1 MEHQEKNMSLVRL
14 RMDLAYDGSGFH
26 GWARQPGL
34 RTVQGCI
41 EHALSLITGAR
52 KSDGEVSHSQVV
64 WEPRLVVAGRAD
76 TGVHASHQVAHLDI
90 PDIVLE
96 SCRGH
101 MEVDGVEA
109 LERRLRHL
117 LPADIVLLGLSM
129 APTGFDARFSALE
142 RTYLYRVSQGGRP
155 GDPRMRGYVLDLEGS
170 LDLEAMNEAA
180 GECIGL
186 HDFGSFAR
194 PNPGG
199 TTIRKVKAAHWDLV
213 PTVNLFGV
221 DPEQSAVGYLPP
233 FMESG
238 LTVFRIV
245 ADAFAHNMVRSLVA
259 ACIQVGL
266 GRRSVQWFADKIA
279 HPLREGS
286 TGPIAARG
294 LTLEQVAYPPD
305 DQLAERAQAIRARRT
320 L

>member
-1 MEHQEKNMSLVRL
+1 MEGQEGKMSLVRL
-14 RMDLAYDGSGFH
+14 RMDLAYDGGGFH

-41 EHALSLITGAR
+41 EHALSLITGVR
-52 KSDGEVSHSQVV
+52 RPHGGVPHNHEV
-64 WEPRLVVAGRAD
+64 WKPRLVVAGRTD

-90 PDIVLE
+90 PDGVLE

-101 MEVDGVEA
+101 MEADGVVA

-117 LPADIVLLGLSM
+117 LPADIVLLGLRL
-129 APTGFDARFSALE
+129 APKGFDARFSAME

-170 LDLEAMNEAA
+170 LDLQAMNEAA
-180 GECIGL
+180 RACIGL

-199 TTIRKVKAAHWDLV
+199 TTIRKVLAAHWDLV
-213 PTVNLFGV
+213 PTVNLFGA
-221 DPEQSAVGYLPP
+221 DPDRNAVGYLPA

-266 GRRSVQWFADKIA
+266 GRRSVPWFVDKVA
-279 HPLREGS
+279 RPLREGS
-286 TGPIAARG
+286 TGPIDARG
-294 LTLEQVAYPPD
+294 LTLEHVAYPPD

>member
-1 MEHQEKNMSLVRL
+1 MEDQEGKMPLVRL
-14 RMDLAYDGSGFH
+14 RLDLAYDGGGFH

-41 EHALSLITGAR
+41 EHALSLITGVRRSQGGIAHR
-52 KSDGEVSHSQVV
+52 QVV
-64 WEPRLVVAGRAD
+64 WEPRLVVAGRTD

-90 PDIVLE
+90 PEAVLE
-96 SCRGH
+96 ACRGH
-101 MEVDGVEA
+101 MGVDGVSA

-117 LPADIVLLGLSM
+117 LPADIVLLGLRL

-142 RTYLYRVSQGGRP
+142 RTYLYRVSQEGQP
-155 GDPRMRGYVLDLEGS
+155 GDPRMRGYVLDMEGS
-170 LDLEAMNEAA
+170 LNLQAMNEAA
-180 GECIGL
+180 AECVGL

-199 TTIRKVKAAHWDLV
+199 TTIRKVLAAHWDQV
-213 PTVNLFGV
+213 PTVNLFGA
-221 DPEQSAVGYLPP
+221 DPGRSAVGYLPS

-259 ACIQVGL
+259 ACIQVGQ
-266 GRRSVQWFADKIA
+266 GRRSVQWFADKVA

-286 TGPIAARG
+286 TGPIDARG
-294 LTLEQVAYPPD
+294 LTLEHVAYPPD

>member
-1 MEHQEKNMSLVRL
+1 MEGQEGKMSLVRL
-14 RMDLAYDGSGFH
+14 RMDLAYDGGGFH

-41 EHALSLITGAR
+41 EQALSLITGAR
-52 KSDGEVSHSQVV
+52 SSQGGVPHNHDV
-64 WEPRLVVAGRAD
+64 WEPRLVVAGRTD

-90 PDIVLE
+90 PDGVLE

-101 MEVDGVEA
+101 MEADGVVA

-117 LPADIVLLGLSM
+117 LPADIVLLGLGL
-129 APTGFDARFSALE
+129 APRGFDARFSAME
-142 RTYLYRVSQGGRP
+142 RTYLYRVSQGGQP

-170 LDLEAMNEAA
+170 LDLQAMNEAA
-180 GECIGL
+180 RACIGL

-199 TTIRKVKAAHWDLV
+199 TTIRKVLAAHWDLV
-213 PTVNLFGV
+213 PAVNLFGAAP
-221 DPEQSAVGYLPP
+221 DQSVVGYLPT

-266 GRRSVQWFADKIA
+266 GRRSVPWFVDKVA
-279 HPLREGS
+279 RPLREGS
-286 TGPIAARG
+286 TGPIDARG
-294 LTLEQVAYPPD
+294 LTLEHVAYPPD
-305 DQLAERAQAIRARRT
+305 GQLAERAQAIRARRT

>member
-1 MEHQEKNMSLVRL
+1 MEDQEGKMSLVRL
-14 RMDLAYDGSGFH
+14 RMDLAYDGGGFH

-41 EHALSLITGAR
+41 EHALSLITGVRRSQGGIAHR
-52 KSDGEVSHSQVV
+52 QVV
-64 WEPRLVVAGRAD
+64 WEPRLVVAGRTD

-90 PDIVLE
+90 PEAVLE
-96 SCRGH
+96 ACRGH
-101 MEVDGVEA
+101 MGVDGVSA

-117 LPADIVLLGLSM
+117 LPVDIVLLGLSM

-142 RTYLYRVSQGGRP
+142 RTYLYRVSQGGQP

-170 LDLEAMNEAA
+170 LDLQAMNEAA
-180 GECIGL
+180 TECIGL

-199 TTIRKVKAAHWDLV
+199 TTIRKVLAAHWDQV
-213 PTVNLFGV
+213 PTVNLFGA
-221 DPEQSAVGYLPP
+221 DPGRSAVGYLPP

-259 ACIQVGL
+259 ACIQVGQ
-266 GRRSVQWFADKIA
+266 GRRSVQWFADKVA

-286 TGPIAARG
+286 TGPIDARG
-294 LTLEQVAYPPD
+294 LTLEHVAYPPD

>member
-1 MEHQEKNMSLVRL
+1 MEGQEGKMSLVRL
-14 RMDLAYDGSGFH
+14 RMDLAYDGGGFH

-41 EHALSLITGAR
+41 EHALSLITGVR
-52 KSDGEVSHSQVV
+52 SSQGGVPHSHDV
-64 WEPRLVVAGRAD
+64 WEPRLVVAGRTD

-90 PDIVLE
+90 PDGVLE

-101 MEVDGVEA
+101 MEADGVVA

-117 LPADIVLLGLSM
+117 LPADIVLLGLRL
-129 APTGFDARFSALE
+129 APRGFDARFSAME
-142 RTYLYRVSQGGRP
+142 RTYLYRVSQGGQP

-170 LDLEAMNEAA
+170 LDLQAMNEAA
-180 GECIGL
+180 RACIGL

-199 TTIRKVKAAHWDLV
+199 TTIRKVLAAHWDLV
-213 PTVNLFGV
+213 PTVNLFGA
-221 DPEQSAVGYLPP
+221 DPDRNAVGYLPA

-266 GRRSVQWFADKIA
+266 GRRSVPWFVDKVA
-279 HPLREGS
+279 RPLREGS
-286 TGPIAARG
+286 TGPIDARG
-294 LTLEQVAYPPD
+294 LTLEHVAYPPD

>member
-1 MEHQEKNMSLVRL
+1 MEDREGNLPLVRL
-14 RMDLAYDGSGFH
+14 RMDLAYDGGGFH

-41 EHALSLITGAR
+41 EHALSLITGVR
-52 KSDGEVSHSQVV
+52 SSQGGVPHNHDV
-64 WEPRLVVAGRAD
+64 WEPRLVVAGRTD

-90 PDIVLE
+90 PDGVLE

-101 MEVDGVEA
+101 MEADGVVA

-117 LPADIVLLGLSM
+117 LPADIVLLGLRL
-129 APTGFDARFSALE
+129 APKGFDARFSAME
-142 RTYLYRVSQGGRP
+142 RTYLYRVSQGGQP

-170 LDLEAMNEAA
+170 LDLQAMNEAA
-180 GECIGL
+180 RACIGL

-199 TTIRKVKAAHWDLV
+199 TTIRKVLAAHWDLV
-213 PTVNLFGV
+213 PAVNLFGP
-221 DPEQSAVGYLPP
+221 DPDRNAVGYLPA

-266 GRRSVQWFADKIA
+266 GRRSVPWFVDKVS

-286 TGPIAARG
+286 TGPIDARG
-294 LTLEQVAYPPD
+294 LTLEHVAYPPD

>member
-1 MEHQEKNMSLVRL
+1 MEDQEGKMPLVRL
-14 RMDLAYDGSGFH
+14 RLDLAYDGGGFH

-41 EHALSLITGAR
+41 EHALSLITGVR
-52 KSDGEVSHSQVV
+52 RSQGGIVHRQVV
-64 WEPRLVVAGRAD
+64 WEPRLVVAGRTD

-90 PDIVLE
+90 PEAVLE
-96 SCRGH
+96 ACRGH
-101 MEVDGVEA
+101 MGVDCASA

-117 LPADIVLLGLSM
+117 LPADIVLLGLRL

-142 RTYLYRVSQGGRP
+142 RTYLYRVSQGGQP

-170 LDLEAMNEAA
+170 LDLQAMNEAA
-180 GECIGL
+180 AECIGL

-199 TTIRKVKAAHWDLV
+199 TTIRKVLAAHWDQV
-213 PTVNLFGV
+213 PTINLFGA
-221 DPEQSAVGYLPP
+221 DPGRSAVGYLPH

-259 ACIQVGL
+259 ACIQVGQ
-266 GRRSVQWFADKIA
+266 GRRSVQWFADKVA

-286 TGPIAARG
+286 TGPIDARG
-294 LTLEQVAYPPD
+294 LTLEHVAYPPD
-305 DQLAERAQAIRARRT
+305 DKLAERAQAIRARRT

>member
-1 MEHQEKNMSLVRL
+1 MEGQEGKMSLVRL
-14 RMDLAYDGSGFH
+14 RMDLAYDGGGFH

-41 EHALSLITGAR
+41 EHALSLITGVR
-52 KSDGEVSHSQVV
+52 RPHGGVPHNHEV
-64 WEPRLVVAGRAD
+64 WEPRLVVAGRTD

-90 PDIVLE
+90 PDGVLE

-101 MEVDGVEA
+101 MEADGVVA

-117 LPADIVLLGLSM
+117 LPADIVLLGLRL
-129 APTGFDARFSALE
+129 APRGFDARFSAME
-142 RTYLYRVSQGGRP
+142 RTYLYRVSQGGQP

-170 LDLEAMNEAA
+170 LDLQAMNEAA
-180 GECIGL
+180 RACIGL

-199 TTIRKVKAAHWDLV
+199 TTIRKVLAAHWDLV
-213 PTVNLFGV
+213 PTVNLFGA
-221 DPEQSAVGYLPP
+221 DPDRNAVGYLPA

-266 GRRSVQWFADKIA
+266 GRRSVPWFVDKVA
-279 HPLREGS
+279 RPLREGS
-286 TGPIAARG
+286 TGPIDARG
-294 LTLEQVAYPPD
+294 LTLEHVAYPPD

>member
-1 MEHQEKNMSLVRL
+1 MEDRKGKMSLVRL
-14 RMDLAYDGSGFH
+14 RMDLAYDGGGFH

-52 KSDGEVSHSQVV
+52 RANGEFSHSQDV
-64 WEPRLVVAGRAD
+64 WEPRLVVAGRTDA
-76 TGVHASHQVAHLDI
+76 GVHASHQVAHLDV
-90 PDIVLE
+90 PDAVLE
-96 SCRGH
+96 FCRGH
-101 MEVDGVEA
+101 MGADGVSA

-117 LPADIVLLGLSM
+117 LPADIVLLGLKL
-129 APTGFDARFSALE
+129 APMGFDARFSALE
-142 RTYLYRVSQGGRP
+142 RTYLYRVSQGDRA
-155 GDPRMRGYVLDLEGS
+155 GDPCMRGFVLDLEGS
-170 LDLEAMNEAA
+170 LDLQAMNEAA
-180 GECIGL
+180 AECIGL

-199 TTIRKVKAAHWDLV
+199 TTIRKVLAAHWDLV
-213 PTVNLFGV
+213 PTVNLFETAPG
-221 DPEQSAVGYLPP
+221 QGAVGYLPT

-259 ACIQVGL
+259 ACIQVGQ
-266 GRRSVQWFADKIA
+266 GRRSVQWFADKVA
-279 HPLREGS
+279 YPLREGS
-286 TGPIAARG
+286 TGPIDARG
-294 LTLEQVAYPPD
+294 LTLEHVAYPPD

>member
-1 MEHQEKNMSLVRL
+1 MEGQEGKMSLVRL
-14 RMDLAYDGSGFH
+14 RMDLAYDGGGFH

-41 EHALSLITGAR
+41 EHALSLITGVR
-52 KSDGEVSHSQVV
+52 SSQGGVPHNHDV
-64 WEPRLVVAGRAD
+64 WEPRLVVAGRTD

-90 PDIVLE
+90 PDGVLE

-101 MEVDGVEA
+101 MEVNGVVA

-117 LPADIVLLGLSM
+117 LPADIVLLGLRL
-129 APTGFDARFSALE
+129 APRGFDARFSAME
-142 RTYLYRVSQGGRP
+142 RTYLYRVSQGGQP

-170 LDLEAMNEAA
+170 LDLQAMNEAA
-180 GECIGL
+180 RACIGL

-199 TTIRKVKAAHWDLV
+199 TTIRKVLAAHWDLV
-213 PTVNLFGV
+213 PTVNLFGA
-221 DPEQSAVGYLPP
+221 DPDRNAVGYLPA

-266 GRRSVQWFADKIA
+266 GRRSVPWFVDKVA
-279 HPLREGS
+279 RPLREGS
-286 TGPIAARG
+286 TGPIDARG
-294 LTLEQVAYPPD
+294 LTLEHVAYPPD

>member
-14 RMDLAYDGSGFH
+14 RMDLAYDGGGFH

-52 KSDGEVSHSQVV
+52 KSDSEVSHSQVV
-64 WEPRLVVAGRAD
+64 WEPRLVVAGRTD

-90 PDIVLE
+90 PEVVLE
-96 SCRGH
+96 ACRGH
-101 MEVDGVEA
+101 MGVDGVLA

-117 LPADIVLLGLSM
+117 LPADIVLLGLRA
-129 APTGFDARFSALE
+129 APMGFDARFSALE

-221 DPEQSAVGYLPP
+221 EPKQSAVGYLPP

>member
-1 MEHQEKNMSLVRL
+1 MEDQEGRMSLVRL
-14 RMDLAYDGSGFH
+14 RMDLAYDGGGFH

-52 KSDGEVSHSQVV
+52 RSNGEVSYRQAD
-64 WEPRLVVAGRAD
+64 WEPRLVVAGRTD
-76 TGVHASHQVAHLDI
+76 TGVHASHQVAHLDV
-90 PDIVLE
+90 PDAVLE

-101 MEVDGVEA
+101 MGVDGVLA

-117 LPADIVLLGLSM
+117 LPADIVLLGLGL

-142 RTYLYRVSQGGRP
+142 RTYLYRVSQGGQP

-170 LDLEAMNEAA
+170 LDLRAMNEAA
-180 GECIGL
+180 AKCIGL

-199 TTIRKVKAAHWDLV
+199 TTIRKVLAAHWDLV
-213 PTVNLFGV
+213 PTVNLFGA
-221 DPEQSAVGYLPP
+221 DPDRNAVGYLPA

-266 GRRSVQWFADKIA
+266 GRRSVPWFVDKVA
-279 HPLREGS
+279 RPLREGS
-286 TGPIAARG
+286 TGPIDARG
-294 LTLEQVAYPPD
+294 LTLEHVAYPPD
-305 DQLAERAQAIRARRT
+305 GQLAERAQAIRARRT

>member
-1 MEHQEKNMSLVRL
+1 MEDRKGKMSLVRL
-14 RMDLAYDGSGFH
+14 RMDLAYDGGGFH

-41 EHALSLITGAR
+41 EHALSLITGVR
-52 KSDGEVSHSQVV
+52 RPNGEFSHSQDV
-64 WEPRLVVAGRAD
+64 WEPRLVVAGRTDA
-76 TGVHASHQVAHLDI
+76 GVHASHQVAHLDV
-90 PDIVLE
+90 PDAVLE
-96 SCRGH
+96 FCRGH
-101 MEVDGVEA
+101 MGADGVSA

-117 LPADIVLLGLSM
+117 LPADIVLLGLKL
-129 APTGFDARFSALE
+129 APMGFDARFSALE
-142 RTYLYRVSQGGRP
+142 RTYLYRVSQGDRA
-155 GDPRMRGYVLDLEGS
+155 GDPCMRGFVLDLEGS
-170 LDLEAMNEAA
+170 LDLQAMNEAA
-180 GECIGL
+180 AECIGL

-199 TTIRKVKAAHWDLV
+199 TTIRKVLAAHWDLV
-213 PTVNLFGV
+213 PTVNLFETAPG
-221 DPEQSAVGYLPP
+221 QGAVGYLPT

-259 ACIQVGL
+259 ACIQVGQ
-266 GRRSVQWFADKIA
+266 GRRSVQWFADKVA
-279 HPLREGS
+279 YPLREGS
-286 TGPIAARG
+286 TGPIDARG
-294 LTLEQVAYPPD
+294 LTLEHVAYPPD

>member
-1 MEHQEKNMSLVRL
+1 MEDQEKKMSLVRL
-14 RMDLAYDGSGFH
+14 RMDLAYDGGGFH

-41 EHALSLITGAR
+41 EHALSLITGVR
-52 KSDGEVSHSQVV
+52 RSGGEVTHSQVV
-64 WEPRLVVAGRAD
+64 WEPRLVVAGRTD
-76 TGVHASHQVAHLDI
+76 TGVHASHQVAHLDV
-90 PDIVLE
+90 PTIVLKA
-96 SCRGH
+96 CKGH
-101 MEVDGVEA
+101 MGVDGVSA

-117 LPADIVLLGLSM
+117 LPADIVLLGLRS
-129 APTGFDARFSALE
+129 APMGFDARFSALE
-142 RTYLYRVSQGGRP
+142 RTYLYRVIQGGRP
-155 GDPRMRGYVLDLEGS
+155 GDPRMRGYVLDLEGT
-170 LDLEAMNEAA
+170 LDLQAMNEAA
-180 GECIGL
+180 AECVGL

-199 TTIRKVKAAHWDLV
+199 TTIRKVLAAHWDLI
-213 PTVNLFGV
+213 PNVNLFETA
-221 DPEQSAVGYLPP
+221 PEQTAVGYLPP

-238 LTVFRIV
+238 LTIFRIV

-266 GRRSVQWFADKIA
+266 GRRSVQWFADKVA

-294 LTLEQVAYPPD
+294 LTLEHVAYPPD

>member
-1 MEHQEKNMSLVRL
+1 MEGQEGKMSLVRL
-14 RMDLAYDGSGFH
+14 RMDLAYDGGGFH

-41 EHALSLITGAR
+41 EHALSLITGVR
-52 KSDGEVSHSQVV
+52 SSQGGVPYNHDV
-64 WEPRLVVAGRAD
+64 WEPRLVVAGRTD

-90 PDIVLE
+90 PDGVLE

-101 MEVDGVEA
+101 MEADGVVA

-117 LPADIVLLGLSM
+117 LPADIVLLGLRL
-129 APTGFDARFSALE
+129 APRGFDARFSAME
-142 RTYLYRVSQGGRP
+142 RTYLYRVSQGGQP
-155 GDPRMRGYVLDLEGS
+155 GDPRMRGYVLDLEES
-170 LDLEAMNEAA
+170 LDLQAMNEAA
-180 GECIGL
+180 RACIGL

-199 TTIRKVKAAHWDLV
+199 TTIRKVLAAHWDLV
-213 PTVNLFGV
+213 PTVNLFGA
-221 DPEQSAVGYLPP
+221 DPDRNAVGYLPA

-266 GRRSVQWFADKIA
+266 GRRSVPWFVDKVA
-279 HPLREGS
+279 RPLREGS
-286 TGPIAARG
+286 TGPIDARG
-294 LTLEQVAYPPD
+294 LTLEHVAYPPD

>member
-1 MEHQEKNMSLVRL
+1 MEDREGEMSLVRL
-14 RMDLAYDGSGFH
+14 RMDLAYDGGGFH

-52 KSDGEVSHSQVV
+52 RSNGEASHSQDV
-64 WEPRLVVAGRAD
+64 WEPRLVVAGRTD
-76 TGVHASHQVAHLDI
+76 TGVHASHQVAHLDV
-90 PDIVLE
+90 PEAVLE
-96 SCRGH
+96 SCKGH
-101 MEVDGVEA
+101 MGVDGASA

-117 LPADIVLLGLSM
+117 LPADIALLGLRA

-142 RTYLYRVSQGGRP
+142 RTYVYRVSQGDQP
-155 GDPRMRGYVLDLEGS
+155 EDPRMRGYVLNLEGS
-170 LDLEAMNEAA
+170 LDLQAMNEAA
-180 GECIGL
+180 AKCIGL

-199 TTIRKVKAAHWDLV
+199 TTIRKVLAAHWELV
-213 PTVNLFGV
+213 PAVNLLEVAPG
-221 DPEQSAVGYLPP
+221 QSAVGYIPS

-238 LTVFRIV
+238 ITVFRIV

-259 ACIQVGL
+259 ACIQVGR
-266 GRRSVQWFADKIA
+266 GRRSVQWFADKVA
-279 HPLREGS
+279 YPLREGS
-286 TGPIAARG
+286 TGPIDARG
-294 LTLEQVAYPPD
+294 LTLEHVAYPPD
-305 DQLAERAQAIRARRT
+305 DRLAERAQAIRARRT

>member
-1 MEHQEKNMSLVRL
+1 MEDQEGKMSLVRL
-14 RMDLAYDGSGFH
+14 RLDLAYDGGGFH

-41 EHALSLITGAR
+41 EHALSLITGVR
-52 KSDGEVSHSQVV
+52 RSQGGIAHRQVI
-64 WEPRLVVAGRAD
+64 WEPRLVVAGRTD

-90 PDIVLE
+90 PEAVLE
-96 SCRGH
+96 ACRGH
-101 MEVDGVEA
+101 MGVDGVSA

-117 LPADIVLLGLSM
+117 LPADIVLLGLRL

-142 RTYLYRVSQGGRP
+142 RTYLYRVSQGGQP
-155 GDPRMRGYVLDLEGS
+155 GDPRMRGYVLDLEGN
-170 LDLEAMNEAA
+170 LDLQAMNEAA
-180 GECIGL
+180 AECIGL

-199 TTIRKVKAAHWDLV
+199 TTIRKVLAAHWDQV
-213 PTVNLFGV
+213 PTVNLFGA
-221 DPEQSAVGYLPP
+221 DPGRSAVGYLPS

-259 ACIQVGL
+259 ACIQVGQ
-266 GRRSVQWFADKIA
+266 GRRSVQWFADKVA

-286 TGPIAARG
+286 TGPIDARG
-294 LTLEQVAYPPD
+294 LTLEHVAYPPD

>member
-1 MEHQEKNMSLVRL
+1 MEDQEKKMSLVRL
-14 RMDLAYDGSGFH
+14 RMDLAYDGGGFH

-41 EHALSLITGAR
+41 EHALSLITGACR
-52 KSDGEVSHSQVV
+52 SDGEVSHSQVV
-64 WEPRLVVAGRAD
+64 WQPRLVVAGRTD

-90 PDIVLE
+90 PTVVLK
-96 SCRGH
+96 SCKGH
-101 MEVDGVEA
+101 MGVDVVSV

-117 LPADIVLLGLSM
+117 LPTDIVLLGLRA
-129 APTGFDARFSALE
+129 APRGFDARFSALE

-180 GECIGL
+180 VECIGL
-186 HDFGSFAR
+186 HDFGSFAK

-199 TTIRKVKAAHWDLV
+199 TTIRKVMAAHWDLV
-213 PTVNLFGV
+213 PTMNLIETAPG
-221 DPEQSAVGYLPP
+221 QSAVGYLPP

-294 LTLEQVAYPPD
+294 LTLEHVAYPPD
-305 DQLAERAQAIRARRT
+305 GQLAERAQAIRARRT

>member
-1 MEHQEKNMSLVRL
+1 MSLVRL
-14 RMDLAYDGSGFH
+14 RMDLAYDGGGFH

-41 EHALSLITGAR
+41 EHALSLITGVRRSQGGIAHR
-52 KSDGEVSHSQVV
+52 QVV
-64 WEPRLVVAGRAD
+64 WEPRLVVAGRTD

-90 PDIVLE
+90 PEAVLE
-96 SCRGH
+96 ACRGH
-101 MEVDGVEA
+101 MGVDGVSA

-117 LPADIVLLGLSM
+117 LPVDIVLLGLSM

-142 RTYLYRVSQGGRP
+142 RTYLYRVSQGGQP

-170 LDLEAMNEAA
+170 LDLQAMNEAA
-180 GECIGL
+180 TECIGL

-199 TTIRKVKAAHWDLV
+199 TTIRKVLAAHWDQV
-213 PTVNLFGV
+213 PTVNLFGA
-221 DPEQSAVGYLPP
+221 DPGRSAVGYLPP

-259 ACIQVGL
+259 ACIQVGQ
-266 GRRSVQWFADKIA
+266 GRRSVQWFADKVA

-286 TGPIAARG
+286 TGPIDARG
-294 LTLEQVAYPPD
+294 LTLEHVAYPPD

>member
-14 RMDLAYDGSGFH
+14 RMDLAYDGGGFH

-64 WEPRLVVAGRAD
+64 WEPRLVVAGRTD

-90 PDIVLE
+90 PEAVLE
-96 SCRGH
+96 ACRGH
-101 MEVDGVEA
+101 MGVDGVLA

-117 LPADIVLLGLSM
+117 LPTDIVLLGLRT
-129 APTGFDARFSALE
+129 APMGFDARFSALE

-259 ACIQVGL
+259 ACIQVGQ
-266 GRRSVQWFADKIA
+266 GRRSVQWFADKVA

-286 TGPIAARG
+286 TGPIDARG
-294 LTLEQVAYPPD
+294 LTLEHVAYPPD
-305 DQLAERAQAIRARRT
+305 DKLAERAQAIRARRT

>member
-1 MEHQEKNMSLVRL
+1 MEDQEGKMSLVRL
-14 RMDLAYDGSGFH
+14 RMDLAYDGGGFH

-41 EHALSLITGAR
+41 EHALSLITGVR
-52 KSDGEVSHSQVV
+52 RSGGEVTHGQVV
-64 WEPRLVVAGRAD
+64 WEPRLVVAGRTD

-90 PDIVLE
+90 PEAVLE
-96 SCRGH
+96 ACRGH
-101 MEVDGVEA
+101 MGIDGVLA

-117 LPADIVLLGLSM
+117 LPADIVLLGLRL
-129 APTGFDARFSALE
+129 APIGFDARFSALE
-142 RTYLYRVSQGGRP
+142 RTYLYRVSQGGQP
-155 GDPRMRGYVLDLEGS
+155 GDPRMRGYVLNLEGS
-170 LDLEAMNEAA
+170 LDLQAMNDAA
-180 GECIGL
+180 AECIGL

-199 TTIRKVKAAHWDLV
+199 TTIRKVMAAHWDLV
-213 PTVNLFGV
+213 PTMNLIETAPG
-221 DPEQSAVGYLPP
+221 QGAVGYLPP

-238 LTVFRIV
+238 LTVFRVV

-266 GRRSVQWFADKIA
+266 GRRSVQWFANKVA

-294 LTLEQVAYPPD
+294 LTLEHVAYPPD
-305 DQLAERAQAIRARRT
+305 DRLAERAQAIRARRT

>member
-1 MEHQEKNMSLVRL
+1 MEHQEKNMSFVRL
-14 RMDLAYDGSGFH
+14 RMDLAYDGGGFH

-64 WEPRLVVAGRAD
+64 WEPRLVVAGRTD

-90 PDIVLE
+90 PEAVLE
-96 SCRGH
+96 ACRGH
-101 MEVDGVEA
+101 MGIDGVLA

-117 LPADIVLLGLSM
+117 LPTDIVLLGLRV
-129 APTGFDARFSALE
+129 APMGFDARFSALE

-180 GECIGL
+180 VECIGL

-199 TTIRKVKAAHWDLV
+199 TTIRKVMAAHWDLV
-213 PTVNLFGV
+213 PTMNLIETAPG
-221 DPEQSAVGYLPP
+221 QSAVGYLPP

-266 GRRSVQWFADKIA
+266 GRRSVQWFADKVA

-294 LTLEQVAYPPD
+294 LTLEHVAYPPD
-305 DQLAERAQAIRARRT
+305 DRLAERAQAIRARRT

>member
-1 MEHQEKNMSLVRL
+1 MEGQEGKMSLVRL
-14 RMDLAYDGSGFH
+14 RMELAYDGGGFH

-41 EHALSLITGAR
+41 EQALSLITGAR
-52 KSDGEVSHSQVV
+52 GSQGGVPHNHDV
-64 WEPRLVVAGRAD
+64 WEPRLVVAGRTD

-90 PDIVLE
+90 PDLVLD

-117 LPADIVLLGLSM
+117 LPADIVLLGLRL
-129 APTGFDARFSALE
+129 APAGFDARFSALE
-142 RTYLYRVSQGGRP
+142 RTYLYRVSQGGQP
-155 GDPRMRGYVLDLEGS
+155 GDPRMRGFVLNLEGS
-170 LDLEAMNEAA
+170 LDLRAMNEAA
-180 GECIGL
+180 AECIGL

-199 TTIRKVKAAHWDLV
+199 TTIRKVLAAHWDLV
-213 PTVNLFGV
+213 PTANLFGTAP
-221 DPEQSAVGYLPP
+221 DQSAVGYLPA

-266 GRRSVQWFADKIA
+266 GRRSVQWFADKVA

-286 TGPIAARG
+286 TGPIDARG
-294 LTLEQVAYPPD
+294 LTLEHVAYPPD

>member
-1 MEHQEKNMSLVRL
+1 MEGQEGKMSLVRL
-14 RMDLAYDGSGFH
+14 RMDLAYDGGGFH

-41 EHALSLITGAR
+41 EHALSLITGVR
-52 KSDGEVSHSQVV
+52 SSQGGVPHNHDV
-64 WEPRLVVAGRAD
+64 WEPRLVVAGRTD

-90 PDIVLE
+90 PDGVLE

-101 MEVDGVEA
+101 MEADGVVA

-117 LPADIVLLGLSM
+117 LPADIVLLGLRL
-129 APTGFDARFSALE
+129 APRGFDARFSAME
-142 RTYLYRVSQGGRP
+142 RTYLYRVSQGDQP

-170 LDLEAMNEAA
+170 LDLQAMNEAA
-180 GECIGL
+180 RACIGL

-199 TTIRKVKAAHWDLV
+199 TTIRKVLAAHWDLV
-213 PTVNLFGV
+213 PTVNLFGA
-221 DPEQSAVGYLPP
+221 DPDRNAVGYLPA

-266 GRRSVQWFADKIA
+266 GRRSVPWFVDKVA
-279 HPLREGS
+279 RPLREGS
-286 TGPIAARG
+286 TGPIDARG
-294 LTLEQVAYPPD
+294 LTLEHVAYPPD

>member
-1 MEHQEKNMSLVRL
+1 MEDREGNLPLVRL
-14 RMDLAYDGSGFH
+14 RMDLAYDGGGFH

-41 EHALSLITGAR
+41 EHALSLITGVR
-52 KSDGEVSHSQVV
+52 SSQGGVPHNHDV
-64 WEPRLVVAGRAD
+64 WEPRLVVAGRTD

-101 MEVDGVEA
+101 MEADGVVA

-117 LPADIVLLGLSM
+117 LPVDIVLLGLRL
-129 APTGFDARFSALE
+129 APRGFDARFSAME
-142 RTYLYRVSQGGRP
+142 RTYLYRVSQGGQP
-155 GDPRMRGYVLDLEGS
+155 GDPRMRGFVLNLEGS
-170 LDLEAMNEAA
+170 LDLQAMNEAA
-180 GECIGL
+180 RACIGL

-199 TTIRKVKAAHWDLV
+199 TTIRKVLAAHWDLV
-213 PTVNLFGV
+213 PTVNLFGA
-221 DPEQSAVGYLPP
+221 DPDRNAVGYLPA

-266 GRRSVQWFADKIA
+266 GRRSVPWFVDKVA
-279 HPLREGS
+279 RPLREGS
-286 TGPIAARG
+286 TGPIDARG
-294 LTLEQVAYPPD
+294 LTLEHVAYPPD

>member
-14 RMDLAYDGSGFH
+14 RMDLAYDGGGFH

-64 WEPRLVVAGRAD
+64 WEPRLVVAGRTD

-90 PDIVLE
+90 PEAVLE
-96 SCRGH
+96 ACRGH
-101 MEVDGVEA
+101 MGVDGVLA

-117 LPADIVLLGLSM
+117 LPTDIVLLGLRT
-129 APTGFDARFSALE
+129 APMGFDARFSALE

-259 ACIQVGL
+259 ACIQVGQ
-266 GRRSVQWFADKIA
+266 GRRSVQWFADKVA

-286 TGPIAARG
+286 TGPIDARG
-294 LTLEQVAYPPD
+294 LTLEHVAYPPD

>member
-1 MEHQEKNMSLVRL
+1 MEDREGNLPLVRL
-14 RMDLAYDGSGFH
+14 RMDLAYDGGGFH

-41 EHALSLITGAR
+41 EHALSLITGVR
-52 KSDGEVSHSQVV
+52 SSQGGVPYNHDV
-64 WEPRLVVAGRAD
+64 WEPRLVVAGRTD

-90 PDIVLE
+90 PDGVLE

-101 MEVDGVEA
+101 MEADGVVA

-117 LPADIVLLGLSM
+117 LPADIVLLGLRL
-129 APTGFDARFSALE
+129 APRGFDARFSAME
-142 RTYLYRVSQGGRP
+142 RTYLYRVSQGGQP

-170 LDLEAMNEAA
+170 LDLQAMNEAA
-180 GECIGL
+180 RACIGL

-199 TTIRKVKAAHWDLV
+199 TTIRKVLAAHWDLV
-213 PTVNLFGV
+213 PTVNLFGA
-221 DPEQSAVGYLPP
+221 DPDRNAVGYLPA

-238 LTVFRIV
+238 LAVFRIV

-266 GRRSVQWFADKIA
+266 GRRSVPWFVDKVA
-279 HPLREGS
+279 RPLREGS
-286 TGPIAARG
+286 TGPIDARG
-294 LTLEQVAYPPD
+294 LTLEHVAYPPD
-305 DQLAERAQAIRARRT
+305 GQLAERAQAIRARRT

>member
-1 MEHQEKNMSLVRL
+1 MEGQEGKMSLVRL
-14 RMDLAYDGSGFH
+14 RMDLAYDGGGFH

-41 EHALSLITGAR
+41 EHALSLITGVR
-52 KSDGEVSHSQVV
+52 SSQGGVPHSHDV
-64 WEPRLVVAGRAD
+64 WEPRLVVAGRTD

-90 PDIVLE
+90 PDGVLE

-101 MEVDGVEA
+101 MEADGVVA

-117 LPADIVLLGLSM
+117 LPADIVLLGLRL
-129 APTGFDARFSALE
+129 APRGFDARFSAME
-142 RTYLYRVSQGGRP
+142 RTYLYRVSQGGQP

-170 LDLEAMNEAA
+170 LDLQAMNEAVRA
-180 GECIGL
+180 CIGL

-199 TTIRKVKAAHWDLV
+199 TTIRKVLAAHWDLV
-213 PTVNLFGV
+213 PTVNLFGA
-221 DPEQSAVGYLPP
+221 DPDRNAVGYLPA

-266 GRRSVQWFADKIA
+266 GRRSVPWFVDKVA
-279 HPLREGS
+279 RPLREGS
-286 TGPIAARG
+286 TGPIDARG
-294 LTLEQVAYPPD
+294 LTLEHVAYPPD

>member
-1 MEHQEKNMSLVRL
+1 MEDQEGKMSLVRL
-14 RMDLAYDGSGFH
+14 RLDLAYDGGGFH

-41 EHALSLITGAR
+41 EHALSLITGVRRSQGGIAHR
-52 KSDGEVSHSQVV
+52 QVV
-64 WEPRLVVAGRAD
+64 WEPRLVVAGRTD

-90 PDIVLE
+90 PEAVLE
-96 SCRGH
+96 ACRGH
-101 MEVDGVEA
+101 MGVDGVSA

-117 LPADIVLLGLSM
+117 LPADIVLLGLRL

-142 RTYLYRVSQGGRP
+142 RTYLYRVSQGGQP
-155 GDPRMRGYVLDLEGS
+155 GDPRMRGYVLDMEGS
-170 LDLEAMNEAA
+170 LDLPAMNEAA
-180 GECIGL
+180 AECIGL

-199 TTIRKVKAAHWDLV
+199 TTIRKVLAAHWDQV
-213 PTVNLFGV
+213 PTVNLFGA
-221 DPEQSAVGYLPP
+221 DPGRSAVGYLPS

-259 ACIQVGL
+259 ACIQVGQ
-266 GRRSVQWFADKIA
+266 GRRSVQWFADKVA

-286 TGPIAARG
+286 TGPIDARG
-294 LTLEQVAYPPD
+294 LTLEHVAYPPD
-305 DQLAERAQAIRARRT
+305 DELAERAQAIRARRT

>member
-14 RMDLAYDGSGFH
+14 RMDLAYDGGGFH

-64 WEPRLVVAGRAD
+64 WEPRLVVAGRTD

-90 PDIVLE
+90 PEVVLE
-96 SCRGH
+96 ACRGH
-101 MEVDGVEA
+101 MGVDGVLA

-117 LPADIVLLGLSM
+117 LPTDIVLLGLRT
-129 APTGFDARFSALE
+129 APMGFDARFSALE
-142 RTYLYRVSQGGRP
+142 RTYLYRVSQGGRS

-221 DPEQSAVGYLPP
+221 APEQSAVGYLPP

-259 ACIQVGL
+259 ACIQVGQ
-266 GRRSVQWFADKIA
+266 GRRSVQWFADKVA

-286 TGPIAARG
+286 TGPIDARG
-294 LTLEQVAYPPD
+294 LTLEHVAYPPD

>member
-1 MEHQEKNMSLVRL
+1 MEDQEKKMSLVRL
-14 RMDLAYDGSGFH
+14 RMDLAYDGGGFH

-41 EHALSLITGAR
+41 EHALSLITGVR
-52 KSDGEVSHSQVV
+52 RSGGEVTHSQVV
-64 WEPRLVVAGRAD
+64 WEPRLVVAGRTD
-76 TGVHASHQVAHLDI
+76 TGVHASHQVAHLDV
-90 PDIVLE
+90 PTIVLKA
-96 SCRGH
+96 CKGH
-101 MEVDGVEA
+101 MGVDGVSA

-117 LPADIVLLGLSM
+117 LPADIVLLGLRS
-129 APTGFDARFSALE
+129 APMGFDARFSALE
-142 RTYLYRVSQGGRP
+142 RTYLYRVIQGGRP
-155 GDPRMRGYVLDLEGS
+155 GDPRMRGYVLDLEAT
-170 LDLEAMNEAA
+170 LDLQAMNEAA
-180 GECIGL
+180 AECVGL

-199 TTIRKVKAAHWDLV
+199 TTIRKVLAAHWDLI
-213 PTVNLFGV
+213 PNVNLFETA
-221 DPEQSAVGYLPP
+221 PEQTAVGYLPP

-238 LTVFRIV
+238 LTIFRIV

-266 GRRSVQWFADKIA
+266 GRRSVQWFADKVA

-294 LTLEQVAYPPD
+294 LTLEHVAYPPD